1 VDSVTRR
8 EFLAT
13 GAAASAGW
21 LLMSPSRALAV
32 QPKPGVVE
40 RISRVIQ
47 DYDAQGI
54 HRTGTDVDD
63 ASGAWLLEQARG
75 AGATAEVGRFRL
87 SRVDVRTCAVRAA
100 SRSIEGLP
108 LFDGGFTPAE
118 GVSGRIGS
126 LDSSAEIALVDL
138 DGPAI
143 LSEGRSLD
151 AVRRG
156 SRHRAV
162 VGITRGSQPGLTP
175 MNAERFAEPYGL
187 PVVQVA
193 STEGAWLHEL
203 AARGERVTLVAH
215 VDRGDETAGNV
226 TATVRGA
233 RPELTPVV
241 VITPRSGWW
250 HCASERG
257 GGIACWLETIRAA
270 AGARSARTIE
280 FVASSGH
287 ELGHLGLEA
296 FIAERRALVKNAAAW
311 VHLGANIGAAGG
323 RMRLQASD
331 DQMEERAAAALA
343 RTSTSVADRV
353 PRGTV
358 PAGEA
363 RNIHIGG
370 GRYVSLLGS
379 GPYFHSLADRWPI
392 AVDAAAVARYAAAVA
407 DLAISLAI

>member
-1 VDSVTRR
+1 
-8 EFLAT
+8 
-13 GAAASAGW
+13 
-21 LLMSPSRALAV
+21 
-32 QPKPGVVE
+32 
-40 RISRVIQ
+40 
-47 DYDAQGI
+47 
-54 HRTGTDVDD
+54 
-63 ASGAWLLEQARG
+63 
-75 AGATAEVGRFRL
+75 
-87 SRVDVRTCAVRAA
+87 
-100 SRSIEGLP
+100 
-108 LFDGGFTPAE
+108 
-118 GVSGRIGS
+118 
-126 LDSSAEIALVDL
+126 
-138 DGPAI
+138 
-143 LSEGRSLD
+143 
-151 AVRRG
+151 
-156 SRHRAV
+156 
-162 VGITRGSQPGLTP
+162 
-175 MNAERFAEPYGL
+175 
-187 PVVQVA
+187 VQVA

-343 RTSTSVADRV
+343 RTSTPVADRV

-379 GPYFHSLADRWPI
+379 GPYFHSLADRWPVS
-392 AVDAAAVARYAAAVA
+392 VDAPAIGRYATAVA
-407 DLAISLAI
+407 DLALTLAK